1 MADVQTFS
9 GRPKSTFASYC
20 AVQGPAPRS
29 AIFSSYASQQTT
41 LLLVTVS
48 HSYHSNSVLIQV
60 GDESSV
66 FVRPLML
73 QSCSTSHLA
82 VSIATH

>member
-1 MADVQTFS
+1 MAGVQTFS

-29 AIFSSYASQQTT
+29 AIFSPYASEQTT
-41 LLLVTVS
+41 LLLVTVP

-60 GDESSV
+60 NDESSV
-66 FVRPLML
+66 SVRLLML
-73 QSCSTSHLA
+73 QSCSTSHPA